1 MNRQVV
7 CLAMGMIVAGVSHAE
22 AKTINM
28 GVLSRNEVKS
38 ACERAGAR
46 HYGIE
51 NLDGGYGCISDVADV
66 ICTVDNLC
74 HASIGDTRPMTGN
87 SLDYVLTYG
96 KAIPPAKT
104 IMPQDHRIE
113 SVDAPPRPVTS
124 TGCYGL
130 AYDSPG
136 CAGEPP
142 PH

>member
-96 KAIPPAKT
+96 KAIPPATKVLPLDRRVESTNPPPKT
-104 IMPQDHRIE
+104 TP
-113 SVDAPPRPVTS
+113 S
-124 TGCYGL
+124 TGCFGL
-130 AYDSPG
+130 AAGSPG
-136 CAGEPP
+136 CAGEPQP
-142 PH
+142 E